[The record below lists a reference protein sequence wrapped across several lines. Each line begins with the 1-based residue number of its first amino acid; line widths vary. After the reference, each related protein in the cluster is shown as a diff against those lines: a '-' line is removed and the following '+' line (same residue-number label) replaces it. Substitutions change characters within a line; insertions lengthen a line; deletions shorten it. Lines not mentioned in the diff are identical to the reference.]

1 MNENHGVNIFFCK
14 EGAQYV
20 IEMKGFIRH
29 LDDYDLSKYLF
40 MTGKDQEP
48 TGGMGTGWL
57 VGFPGL

>member
-1 MNENHGVNIFFCK
+1 MNENHGVNIFCK

-20 IEMKGFIRH
+20 IEMKGSIRH

-48 TGGMGTGWL
+48 TGGW
-57 VGFPGL
+57 